1 MPCKGIC
8 TRYKT
13 VSNNYANGHKRCKEC
28 DLFIKW
34 DEVLCPCCGHKLRA
48 RPRNP
53 KLNAKLKEKRA
64 VEEEAKKIRVLY
76 HLQNV

>member
-13 VSNNYANGHKRCKEC
+13 PSNHYANGNKRCKEC
-28 DLFIKW
+28 ELFIKW
-34 DEVLCPCCGHKLRA
+34 DGVLCPCCGHKLRA
-48 RPRNP
+48 RPRDP

-64 VEEEAKKIRVLY
+64 IEEAEKMQIVYYLY
-76 HLQNV
+76 SL